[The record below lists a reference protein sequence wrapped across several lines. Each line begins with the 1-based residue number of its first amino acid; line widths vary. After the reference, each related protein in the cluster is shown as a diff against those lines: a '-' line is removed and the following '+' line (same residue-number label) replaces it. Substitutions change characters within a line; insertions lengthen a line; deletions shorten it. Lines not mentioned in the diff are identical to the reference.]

1 MSGAIRLQ
9 INVEIKGEEKVAAY
23 HVQYTCLHEVP
34 KSQLLLML
42 LFFEFVIFV
51 CVFFVMIVTVVDT
64 VMHLLCPSVE
74 PVPPLHRRAGSGRC
88 PDPRSPRR
96 RRLEGLL

>member
-34 KSQLLLML
+34 ASA
-42 LFFEFVIFV
+42 
-51 CVFFVMIVTVVDT
+51 
-64 VMHLLCPSVE
+64 VE
-74 PVPPLHRRAGSGRC
+74 PAHDTDSLWIHFILKVTSSFYLTQSLRIIV
-88 PDPRSPRR
+88 
-96 RRLEGLL
+96 